1 VCFGTTGSLI
11 LQAINLKVFVVEELE
26 GKEGGWANRG
36 TLGG

>member
-11 LQAINLKVFVVEELE
+11 LQAINRKGFVVEELG
-26 GKEGGWANRG
+26 GKVGRRANRA